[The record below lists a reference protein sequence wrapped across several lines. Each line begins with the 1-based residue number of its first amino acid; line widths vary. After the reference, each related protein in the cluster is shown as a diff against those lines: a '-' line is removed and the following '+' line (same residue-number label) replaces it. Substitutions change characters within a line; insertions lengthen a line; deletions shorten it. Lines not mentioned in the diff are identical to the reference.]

1 MDGDLY
7 IVMNDEELILLFLN
21 RDEDAIRETA
31 KQYGAVLRGV
41 IRNILESEED
51 TDECLNDVYLALWQN
66 IPSNR
71 PENLRAMY
79 RKRKQQAFR
88 IRIMAIRRTGWSSKA
103 AVRMSLRTTT
113 CMM

>member
-41 IRNILESEED
+41 IRNILGSED
-51 TDECLNDVYLALWQN
+51 PPTD
-66 IPSNR
+66 R
-71 PENLRAMY
+71 
-79 RKRKQQAFR
+79 R
-88 IRIMAIRRTGWSSKA
+88 ICGRT
-103 AVRMSLRTTT
+103 L
-113 CMM
+113 